1 MKNSILK
8 TAIAS
13 ALVLSAFADTA
24 TAATIYDKDGTT
36 LSINGRIRARGSN
49 GDIAPYPT
57 TARKSGTLSNNARF
71 GIEGSSEITNGIKA
85 FAFTQWDTAD
95 GNHRESFGT
104 RDQYV
109 GVDFGNYGKVTLGR
123 YLSPVYNVLA
133 GTDIHYDFSGL
144 LLADCT
150 RRPGQIKYSFDYN
163 GFSGEFAYQTAQDE
177 AGVGFE
183 KSIDV
188 NSGFSTS
195 LGYTFDDVVFG
206 PLSLKFGYEYLKGQK
221 EESASAGDYNNIK
234 VYAAGLVWGHFRS
247 GPYVALSYSES
258 DHSVKSYQKDFKIKG
273 LESVF
278 GYGFENGIYADVG
291 YDWQKY
297 VPDKKTEAN
306 QSVETKGIIATVAWT
321 LNPQFEVALETY
333 FSLEN
338 DADKKHEA
346 ASGGDYYTT
355 PYSKK
360 EHAVG
365 LNVVYFL

>member
-123 YLSPVYNVLA
+123 YLSPVYNALA

-163 GFSGEFAYQTAQDE
+163 GFSGAFAYQTAQDE

-188 NSGFSTS
+188 NSG
-195 LGYTFDDVVFG
+195 
-206 PLSLKFGYEYLKGQK
+206 
-221 EESASAGDYNNIK
+221 
-234 VYAAGLVWGHFRS
+234 
-247 GPYVALSYSES
+247 
-258 DHSVKSYQKDFKIKG
+258 
-273 LESVF
+273 
-278 GYGFENGIYADVG
+278 
-291 YDWQKY
+291 
-297 VPDKKTEAN
+297 
-306 QSVETKGIIATVAWT
+306 
-321 LNPQFEVALETY
+321 
-333 FSLEN
+333 
-338 DADKKHEA
+338 
-346 ASGGDYYTT
+346 
-355 PYSKK
+355 
-360 EHAVG
+360 
-365 LNVVYFL
+365 